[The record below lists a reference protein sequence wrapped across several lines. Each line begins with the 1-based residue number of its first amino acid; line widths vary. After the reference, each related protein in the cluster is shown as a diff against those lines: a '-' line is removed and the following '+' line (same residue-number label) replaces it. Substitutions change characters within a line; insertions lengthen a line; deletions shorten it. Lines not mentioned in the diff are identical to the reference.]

1 MLAYIALIYRLCST
15 YSWYMRY
22 GVVEKLWCDRCCYR
36 YATRIHGP
44 CFDNLAR
51 LFHTAASGIY
61 MPCIYILSVILY
73 FLFIKYFKFYI
84 KINLYIRCICKS

>member
-61 MPCIYILSVILY
+61 MPCIYILSDLLNTLNSILK
-73 FLFIKYFKFYI
+73 LI
-84 KINLYIRCICKS
+84 CIYAAYAKAKRG